1 MLNMKRR
8 EFIGLI
14 GSAAAAWPLAAGAQQ
29 PAMPVIGFLSGMSP
43 GTSADLVAAFR
54 QGLGEN
60 GYVEGQNVHVA
71 FRWAEGQYDRLPAL
85 AAELVRTQVA
95 VIAATGGTASAL
107 AAKATTVTIP
117 IVFSAGGDL
126 VKVGLVA
133 SFNRPGGNIT
143 GVNVLTSDVETKK
156 FGLLLDVVP
165 KAAIIAMLINPTFP
179 PAEPDAKEVQAAAWS
194 LGRQLLVLSATS
206 EQELDTAF
214 STLAQQGV
222 GALLVASDP
231 FFNSRRD
238 QIVALAA
245 RYATPAVY
253 EFREFVARGGL
264 MSYGVSLPAVYRQVG
279 IYVGRILKGAKPDE
293 LPVMQPT
300 KFELV
305 INLKTAK
312 TLGLTMPDKLLALAD
327 EVIE

>member
-95 VIAATGGTASAL
+95 VIAATGATASAL

-194 LGRQLLVLSATS
+194 LGRQLLVLRATS

>member
-194 LGRQLLVLSATS
+194 LGRQLLVLRATS